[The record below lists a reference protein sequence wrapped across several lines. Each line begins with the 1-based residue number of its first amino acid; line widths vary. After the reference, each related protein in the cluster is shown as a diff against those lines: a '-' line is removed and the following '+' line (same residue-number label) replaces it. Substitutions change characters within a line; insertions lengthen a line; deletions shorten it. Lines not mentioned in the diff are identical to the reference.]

1 MQDFVAFWYVQL
13 ISYYTICCLLFSFSS
28 PLFAAGN
35 DYDMQSIVL
44 TFSSGQSVGGVQT
57 TSITILDDS
66 SVENDE
72 VFTVS
77 INSMDPGVMCGISTA
92 WVTIIED
99 SSDSMLPC
107 SADTIDIETHME
119 LAVRPDFYLLP
130 HNMYLTLL

>member
-13 ISYYTICCLLFSFSS
+13 SYYTICCLLFSFSS

-35 DYDMQSIVL
+35 DYEMLSIVL

-57 TSITILDDS
+57 TSVTILDDS
-66 SVENDE
+66 SVENDD
-72 VFTVS
+72 VFTLS
-77 INSMDPGVMCGISTA
+77 INSMDPGVMRGISTA

-107 SADTIDIETHME
+107 SADTIDIEAHME
-119 LAVRPDFYLLP
+119 LDVWPDFYLLP

>member
-1 MQDFVAFWYVQL
+1 ML
-13 ISYYTICCLLFSFSS
+13 
-28 PLFAAGN
+28 
-35 DYDMQSIVL
+35 SIVL

>member
-1 MQDFVAFWYVQL
+1 ML
-13 ISYYTICCLLFSFSS
+13 
-28 PLFAAGN
+28 
-35 DYDMQSIVL
+35 SIVL

-77 INSMDPGVMCGISTA
+77 INSMDPGVMRGISTA

-99 SSDSMLPC
+99 SSDCMLSWIVC
-107 SADTIDIETHME
+107 SSKSHTQEVRKPNYVCE
-119 LAVRPDFYLLP
+119 AVF
-130 HNMYLTLL
+130 

>member
-1 MQDFVAFWYVQL
+1 ML
-13 ISYYTICCLLFSFSS
+13 
-28 PLFAAGN
+28 P
-35 DYDMQSIVL
+35 IVL

-57 TSITILDDS
+57 TSVNILDDS

-77 INSMDPGVMCGISTA
+77 INSMDPGVMLGISTA

-107 SADTIDIETHME
+107 SAG
-119 LAVRPDFYLLP
+119 
-130 HNMYLTLL
+130 